1 MDFDRGRLLVG
12 VVPQAGFLG
21 DVGHFKVEHIV
32 LVFVAAD
39 GEIRSSVEGA
49 VLCGEIVID
58 HTVDAIVHDRSFIAK
73 GEDHRIGVDVL
84 EFRFGVEEHIDV
96 IAGLKSGYGEFAALF
111 FTFLALFD
119 FDELRGVDVDGAA
132 VGLYE
137 AHAHSAAVF
146 RVAVPVSSLLVGA
159 EIEFR
164 ILFKGGFV
172 IYVYEHACQMRPL
185 HLGFA

>member
-1 MDFDRGRLLVG
+1 MY
-12 VVPQAGFLG
+12 
-21 DVGHFKVEHIV
+21 
-32 LVFVAAD
+32 
-39 GEIRSSVEGA
+39 
-49 VLCGEIVID
+49 
-58 HTVDAIVHDRSFIAK
+58 
-73 GEDHRIGVDVL
+73 VL